1 MGALWR
7 RRAVRHVLVGLL
19 PLLVAGVSVAV
30 VLAGRFAEAAAPVQ
44 DATSRTTA
52 TVVSSGGGA
61 GRAVELRWTDDRGT
75 ERRSTVQAAGSGDV
89 PAGRTVELRYDPD
102 DPAGQVYVSGD
113 ETSARLRDLSFGFL
127 LTVLVLAAV
136 VIVTGVHL
144 ARRLA
149 AERRPSAP
157 LPVRYA
163 RSRRGVVQRSWL
175 VVTED
180 GRDWWVPVHWDP
192 VLLGLAPGKP
202 APVHGR
208 PSRDRVLV
216 VDVAGVPVWQ
226 GGRRRS
232 TAPAGVRETAPDP
245 ARAPAGLLR
254 HFRSDGA
261 LLAVAPVAGLL
272 WAYLDGTGVAGWGA
286 ATAVLVGVL
295 FWLPTIIG
303 TDPT

>member
-1 MGALWR
+1 M
-7 RRAVRHVLVGLL
+7 
-19 PLLVAGVSVAV
+19 
-30 VLAGRFAEAAAPVQ
+30 
-44 DATSRTTA
+44 
-52 TVVSSGGGA
+52 VSSGGGA
-61 GRAVELRWTDDRGT
+61 GRTVELRWTDDRGT

-149 AERRPSAP
+149 AERRPAAP

-180 GRDWWVPVHWDP
+180 GRDWWVPVHWEP

-208 PSRDRVLV
+208 PSRDRV
-216 VDVAGVPVWQ
+216 A
-226 GGRRRS
+226 GGRRRPGCRCGR
-232 TAPAGVRETAPDP
+232 AAGAGRPRRPACGRPRRTRR
-245 ARAPAGLLR
+245 RAPVGLLR
-254 HFRSDGA
+254 HFRSDGGAARRSRRWPGCCGRTWTGPAVGGWGGGDRGAGRRA
-261 LLAVAPVAGLL
+261 LLAADDDRLGPDL
-272 WAYLDGTGVAGWGA
+272 
-286 ATAVLVGVL
+286 
-295 FWLPTIIG
+295 
-303 TDPT
+303 TDPRPDLSGRRTRGG